1 MNIEQAFRNK
11 KRIENEISML
21 QSKLN
26 KLFSDRKELKFQI
39 TQTDDFHS
47 GEELTEKLL
56 NIEQELRE
64 TNSLYNDQVNELEQA
79 EAKFSAIKADFL
91 SKHYNEVQKR
101 WDKLQELAKQAD
113 QVNAELTE
121 MGEYAYRYAGM
132 YTVSAD
138 PFHRNLAGS
147 ERNLEILKRYA
158 IPA

>member
-47 GEELTEKLL
+47 GEELTDRLL

-79 EAKFSAIKADFL
+79 EAKFGVLKTDFL
-91 SKHYNEVQKR
+91 SKHYSEVQKR

-113 QVNAELTE
+113 QINAELTE
-121 MGEYAYRYAGM
+121 MGEYAHRYTGM
-132 YTVSAD
+132 YSVTAD
-138 PFHRNLAGS
+138 PFHRNLAES
-147 ERNLEILKRYA
+147 EKNLEKLKRYA